1 MVKHGGLMDSPFF
14 FTKKQ
19 WHLLKEYLMTMLQNF
34 YRNGIINNNVN
45 NTYIALIGKKKDR
58 CLSPSNYRPINLTTS
73 LYKIIAKTLTNRLKI
88 TLPNT
93 VTEDQMA
100 FIKGRQ

>member
-1 MVKHGGLMDSPFF
+1 MVSSTTMSTTL
-14 FTKKQ
+14 T
-19 WHLLKEYLMTMLQNF
+19 LLSLAE
-34 YRNGIINNNVN
+34 
-45 NTYIALIGKKKDR
+45 KDR
-58 CLSPSNYRPINLTTS
+58 CLSPSNYRPISLTTS